1 MTIKERVKGLSGEDK
16 RRVQIEIG
24 KDMVRMFKSNM
35 TNEEIAKET
44 GLSESS
50 IRSVRSHYEENNKK

>member
-1 MTIKERVKGLSGEDK
+1 MTIKERVKGLGPVEK

-24 KDMVRMFKSNM
+24 KEIVKMIESDMSNSD
-35 TNEEIAKET
+35 IAKET

-50 IRSVRSHYEENNKK
+50 IRSLRHHHEIRKNK

>member
-1 MTIKERVKGLSGEDK
+1 MTIKERVRGLSGEDK
-16 RRVQIEIG
+16 RKVQIKIG

-35 TNEEIAKET
+35 TNAEIAKAT

-50 IRSVRSHYEENNKK
+50 IRSVRSHYETNKK

>member
-1 MTIKERVKGLSGEDK
+1 MTIKEQLNGLKDEDK
-16 RRVQIEIG
+16 KKVQIAIG
-24 KDMVRMFKSNM
+24 KDLVRMFKTGM

-50 IRSVRSHYEENNKK
+50 IRSARSHYSQNN